1 MDLMGTPSL
10 GYPLRLTATNA
21 CLSYKL
27 YEVSACTLGI
37 LTLDNLTMKDYLLM
51 EVAGRRIPLRVAEIL
66 QPIRPQVGPV
76 IRRYRLA
83 CLDCLMELD
92 RLLGASSPAEAGLSL
107 QFPRCLVNPRIYVEA
122 NWPGRERVEL
132 FESVDISRTGLLLRI
147 VKNSESQLMSSQ
159 RCIPLR
165 VDVARLWLPETVEA
179 QAQIVRSYQSHEE
192 FKTFSYMAVRLTDF
206 NKREGD
212 DWQKLLR
219 RLERGFLPGL
229 ARVA

>member
-1 MDLMGTPSL
+1 MDLMATPSM

-21 CLSYKL
+21 HLSYQL

-37 LTLDNLTMKDYLLM
+37 LSKDLLTLKDYLVM
-51 EVAGRRIPLRVAEIL
+51 ELGGRRIPLRVAEIL
-66 QPIRPQVGPV
+66 PPIRPQLGPV

-92 RLLGASSPAEAGLSL
+92 RLLGASSPVEPGRSL
-107 QFPRCLVNPRIYVEA
+107 QFPRCLVNPRLYVEA

-147 VKNSESQLMSSQ
+147 VKNSESLLMLGQGS
-159 RCIPLR
+159 IPLR
-165 VDVARLWLPETVEA
+165 VDVARLWLPEIVQA

-206 NKREGD
+206 HSREGD